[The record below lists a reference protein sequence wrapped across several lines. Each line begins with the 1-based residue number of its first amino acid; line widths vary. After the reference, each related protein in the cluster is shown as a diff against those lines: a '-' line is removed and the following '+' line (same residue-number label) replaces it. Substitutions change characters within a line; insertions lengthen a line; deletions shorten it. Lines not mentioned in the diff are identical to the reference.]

1 MIVEEKITGELEP
14 TVRDQ
19 NCPSQTEF
27 LPFPQE
33 TLGLFLRLSNRIKQV
48 DADDTESSSY

>member
-1 MIVEEKITGELEP
+1 MIVEEKITGKLEP

-33 TLGLFLRLSNRIKQV
+33 TLGLFLRPSNRIKQV